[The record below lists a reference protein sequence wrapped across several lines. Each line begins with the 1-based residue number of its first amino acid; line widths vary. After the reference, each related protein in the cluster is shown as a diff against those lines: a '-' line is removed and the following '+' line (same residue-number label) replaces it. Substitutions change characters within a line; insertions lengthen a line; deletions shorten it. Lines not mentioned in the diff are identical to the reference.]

1 MSSENLPSKTL
12 PKKVVSLKKTVLA
25 VFIGSLLSGCI
36 ELGVNDSSDDEV
48 QDDQPQEEQRV
59 SITGFAVKGI
69 LAGAIVE
76 AFDITG
82 ATKLAE
88 TVTDAN
94 GKYTLPLIDH
104 DGPIL
109 VKLKTQASTQATC
122 DSAVGCDDGSGT
134 PVPFG
139 STYSFNDAEF
149 DLSAVLPS
157 ATEAAEQ
164 ELMVTPVTHMA
175 AARVQAAVADG
186 GGVIT
191 PAEVEGLNR
200 ATATLLGLDG
210 IDINKVAPVD
220 ITDAAATNEGSAA
233 AQLYGTLVA
242 SIQTLAEKD
251 PEASIAEVI
260 DDLAE
265 DYAETGGLVSNSATE
280 ETITLE
286 EIFTEAIEVV
296 AAAEEKAAEEG
307 VEVDLDAAE
316 TQLDSEQAEA
326 ENAEPDV
333 VVEVEPEVVIPEE
346 ELTQAQATQLGIDLL
361 LDLNDWEDALTAEQ
375 NQTLSQPF
383 FDQLE
388 GTDAILESIDDQ
400 SSLMRGFAKLVGE
413 EHEVEECYY
422 WDMAGNCLGY
432 ETYSEF
438 EGGPVLEVVGVFGA
452 LTKLASEIQST
463 PGIVSGSFDYPAQID
478 SQNPDSIIIEDLTD
492 IISEED
498 DASGISTIVYGLDA
512 TFTITE
518 GKIET
523 ITFVM
528 DSAEADYPNSFSIT
542 MTQSDFDDE
551 SNQIAFGISASS
563 IDLVTENIAL
573 SIPQGSAED
582 PKGVAS
588 MTFATAADRKAFSSS
603 ELDDPSLAKLT
614 AIDVHFESE
623 GVLSGATTEAGAAIP
638 DTTASISIDFDYN
651 YNAAAEADVAN
662 TETSLVLSI
671 AATNTANE
679 EIQGEF
685 AVMVKGDFSEEE
697 VAETAVEPAY
707 FDQTLDLS
715 DAEVKFV
722 GKVVNTA
729 TDATGAAQKAEF
741 NGSIVAGF
749 DFFSP
754 AVAAGDDEQL
764 VERAVANLD
773 GSILV
778 STTPSGGEKSSVGFV
793 GSAEVTLALVKTP
806 EGIPFKLHDEEQ
818 FHVEKVKLFG
828 RISADQDID
837 AEGIADRSASLAIN
851 AVLNAD
857 IAGLVYNPVD
867 LPLNGEV
874 LAQLKYGIRSI
885 DANSAESYIG
895 RFQAIEDAKAALL
908 ADGVDAHVD
917 HQPVDDKL
925 ASFTRANCYTP
936 TVGLYELCDVTST
949 ENFMVHEWFPT
960 ALTEAEAIAQAEER
974 FSGQHTPYE
983 NHPLPVVET
992 LLTVSGGGAV
1002 FDHAN
1007 CADDL
1012 GTNLIANCPV
1022 SRTYTATTS
1031 FPADVV
1037 GDYDREHF
1045 LRGIDAQLLDHN
1057 SLTFAVANCVADAV
1071 DAGIQNCELTRT
1083 ENFHNY
1089 FGDNANAQDVQLQL
1103 ESSNPGFSF
1112 SNVICEHGG
1121 CNYDRSEMSV
1131 AAFNSALTPDSIA
1144 VIELGKNSYNSY
1156 SYQVEAGCATATC
1169 AVTLQSFSDVGLPAG
1184 LSNAERETYFTDIE
1198 NGYVTRTSTLTVDMC
1213 ETHDDGSMHCKFN
1226 QTLTHV
1232 HNSVMNDLTNGLTKF
1247 IAAIASGVTNNGHDI
1262 NLHVWMDSQFGEF
1275 VLMTSY
1281 GAAETNFTGDIG
1293 PGESDEKMLPVTLD
1307 YFEPE
1312 FDPERLAAGEGAFVQ
1327 VSANVTIKA
1336 DLTGLEDAE
1345 ISVFVNRL
1353 GEEDAAGRIKLTN
1366 GDRVV
1371 ELNIDSTEMLTN
1383 GTVNNLTIRNADAE
1397 MSLVLTCATDT
1408 NGEGVHDNDLIA
1420 ACDDG
1425 INMQGDIF
1433 VGGFKVADLEDRDG
1447 LPVFNFDDGSG
1458 YDLILTPNF
1467 IVQPSAP

>member
-1 MSSENLPSKTL
+1 MHHTKSPLFKLPF
-12 PKKVVSLKKTVLA
+12 KKTALA
-25 VFIGSLLSGCI
+25 VLMGSMLTGCI
-36 ELGVNDSSDDEV
+36 DFSGSDSSSDDN
-48 QDDQPQEEQRV
+48 DQPPQEDQRV

-82 ATKLAE
+82 TTKLAE
-88 TVTDAN
+88 TVTDAD

-139 STYSFNDAEF
+139 STYNFNDAEF

-361 LDLNDWEDALTAEQ
+361 LDLNEWEDALTAEQ

-413 EHEVEECYY
+413 EHEVQECYY

-638 DTTASISIDFDYN
+638 DTTASISVDFDYN

-741 NGSIVAGF
+741 NGFIVAGF

-764 VERAVANLD
+764 VEKAIANLD

-778 STTPSGGEKSSVGFV
+778 STTPNGGEKSTIGFA

-806 EGIPFKLHDEEQ
+806 EGIPFKLNDDEQ
-818 FHVEKVKLFG
+818 YHVEKVKLFG

-837 AEGIADRSASLAIN
+837 AESIADRSASLAIN
-851 AVLNAD
+851 AVVNAD
-857 IAGLVYNPVD
+857 IAGLVYNPVE
-867 LPLNGEV
+867 LPQNGDE
-874 LAQLKYGIRSI
+874 LAILKYGIKSI
-885 DANSAESYIG
+885 SDNSAETYVN
-895 RFQAIEDAKAALL
+895 RLQAVEDAISGLSMEVEM
-908 ADGVDAHVD
+908 DDHVENTI
-917 HQPVDDKL
+917 V
-925 ASFTRANCYTP
+925 AYNRSNCITP
-936 TVGLYELCDVTST
+936 ENDQYLMCDVTST
-949 ENFMVHEWFPT
+949 ENLVMHDWYPET
-960 ALTEAEAIAQAEER
+960 LTEADALALTQER
-974 FSGQHTPYE
+974 SL
-983 NHPLPVVET
+983 NHYMPQSNLPLPELESVLTLTGGDVVVNHEACSDN
-992 LLTVSGGGAV
+992 LLASP
-1002 FDHAN
+1002 
-1007 CADDL
+1007 
-1012 GTNLIANCPV
+1012 IASCMA
-1022 SRTYTATTS
+1022 SRTYTSTHV
-1031 FPADVV
+1031 FPDDVTV
-1037 GDYDREHF
+1037 DYDKENL
-1045 LRGIDAQLLDHN
+1045 LRGMDAQLMDHDLPGYIASN
-1057 SLTFAVANCVADAV
+1057 CATSESNQTCDISRIYKQHGFYGSNTDASQFLADLNASAYPGISYSNAVC
-1071 DAGIQNCELTRT
+1071 
-1083 ENFHNY
+1083 
-1089 FGDNANAQDVQLQL
+1089 DNGYC
-1103 ESSNPGFSF
+1103 S
-1112 SNVICEHGG
+1112 
-1121 CNYDRSEMSV
+1121 YDRIET
-1131 AAFNSALTPDSIA
+1131 NSQNFSLGLSIDSIETIA
-1144 VIELGKNSYNSY
+1144 LGHNSYNNYYYNVDDACVTQS
-1156 SYQVEAGCATATC
+1156 C
-1169 AVTLQSFSDVGLPAG
+1169 AVTISRNTEVGMPAG
-1184 LSNAERETYFTDIE
+1184 LTNAERETYLTEVED
-1198 NGYVTRTSTLTVDMC
+1198 GYITRDSVLTVDHC
-1213 ETHDDGSMHCKFN
+1213 NTHDDGSMGCKFN
-1226 QTLTHV
+1226 QVLTHT
-1232 HNSVMNDLTNGLTKF
+1232 HHSAMNHKDKGLTRF
-1247 IAAIASGVTNNGHDI
+1247 IADIATAIINNGYYA
-1262 NLHVWMDSQFGEF
+1262 NLHVWLDSNYGDF
-1275 VLMTSY
+1275 VLMTPNG
-1281 GAAETNFTGDIG
+1281 GANDNFTGDIAV
-1293 PGESDEKMLPVTLD
+1293 GEKDERELPVTID

-1336 DLTGLEDAE
+1336 DLTGLDDAE

-1366 GDRVV
+1366 GNRVV
-1371 ELNIDSTEMLTN
+1371 ELNINSTEMLTN

-1447 LPVFNFDDGSG
+1447 LPVFRFDDGSG

-1467 IVQPSAP
+1467 IVQPSAQ